1 MARGTTRSAI
11 GRTRGAALLFL
22 LSVGL
27 RQGCRGGWAEWKR
40 GQGETRATV
49 LSCRGDACA
58 WTLRLQL
65 RGGRYRICEPSVGAT
80 RVAPFVA
87 RVSAIVNVGRR
98 RLGFRV
104 FRVQRFFFRAVA
116 ALIMQR

>member
-1 MARGTTRSAI
+1 MARGTNRCAI
-11 GRTRGAALLFL
+11 GQTRGAVLLFL

-27 RQGCRGGWAEWKR
+27 RQGCRGGRAEWKL
-40 GQGETRATV
+40 GPLTNPATV

-65 RGGRYRICEPSVGAT
+65 RGGRYRVCEPSVSAT
-80 RVAPFVA
+80 PVAAFVA

-98 RLGFRV
+98 RLGSSV
-104 FRVQRFFFRAVA
+104 FRV
-116 ALIMQR
+116 